1 MKEEP
6 DRFPIMDF
14 YLKNAS
20 SYVISGYLKEDLRL
34 MDVGKIDTLDQA
46 EQFLQEIKNK

>member
-1 MKEEP
+1 MKVKGVKEE
-6 DRFPIMDF
+6 
-14 YLKNAS
+14 
-20 SYVISGYLKEDLRL
+20 GLRL